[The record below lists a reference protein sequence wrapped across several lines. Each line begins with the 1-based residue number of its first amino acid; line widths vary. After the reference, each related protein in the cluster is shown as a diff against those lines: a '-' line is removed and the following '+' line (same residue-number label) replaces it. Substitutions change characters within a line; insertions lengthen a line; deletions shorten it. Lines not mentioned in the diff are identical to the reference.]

1 MIIGIDI
8 GSHKIVALMGEGLPG
23 GGVRVVGAGHAPAE
37 GIRAGEVVSVE
48 DAAGAIGACVERAE
62 RLAGDTF
69 DTAVIGVTG
78 AHVVG
83 APNRAAVPCG
93 RRPRPM
99 DASDVERVLEVAGTV
114 PIEPEREVLH
124 ILPRSYRLD
133 GGSAV
138 DSPIG
143 MEGFRLEAEVH
154 IVTGSLGAFNTVRR
168 CLKLADI
175 DRYRMVMSTLAAAE
189 ATVTPDERELGV
201 VVVDLG
207 HALTGVACFADGA
220 IVHTGTLKVGGKHLT
235 NDLAV
240 LFQTP
245 FEQAERLKKTHGHV
259 LPEHDDDRAEVD
271 IVPFGEEQVRTVR
284 RRDVSRVLAARA
296 DEMAAMILSE
306 IERAGFGDHPPAG
319 VVLVGGGTELKGL
332 PHRLQESWRV
342 PVRVGRPT
350 QVAGL
355 TNAAKSPDHAAAV
368 GLLMWAARGVPD
380 AAVPNASANGHSVPL
395 SGMFG
400 WMRDTLLPRRD
411 GRRG

>member
-1 MIIGIDI
+1 MIIGIDL

-23 GGVRVVGAGHAPAE
+23 GGVRIVGAGHAPAE

-48 DAAGAIGACVERAE
+48 DAGGAIGACVERAE

-78 AHVVG
+78 AHIHG
-83 APNRAAVPCG
+83 ATNRAAVPCG

-99 DASDVERVLEVAGTV
+99 DATDVERVLEAAGTV

-124 ILPRSYRLD
+124 VLPRHYRLD
-133 GGSAV
+133 GGGAV

-168 CLKLADI
+168 CLKLAEI
-175 DRYRMVMSTLAAAE
+175 DRHRLVMSTLAAAE

-207 HALTGVACFADGA
+207 HALTGIACFADGA
-220 IVHTGTLKVGGKHLT
+220 VVHTDTLKVGGRHLT

-271 IVPFGEEQVRTVR
+271 IVPFGEEQVRSVR
-284 RRDVSRVLAARA
+284 RLDVSRVLAARV
-296 DEMAAMILSE
+296 DEMAGMIGAE
-306 IERAGFGDHPPAG
+306 IERAGFVGHPPAG

-332 PHRLQESWRV
+332 PHRLQETWGM
-342 PVRVGRPT
+342 PVRVGRPN

-368 GLLMWAARGVPD
+368 GLLMWSARAVTD
-380 AAVPNASANGHSVPL
+380 AALVTAGGGRSAAPGGVI
-395 SGMFG
+395 G
-400 WMRDTLLPRRD
+400 WMREALLPRRN
-411 GRRG
+411 GRR